1 MSLDVSG
8 PPKWTLKGK
17 NHLINISVSIM
28 EPSSRVHK
36 YIKLKSRLN
45 VTRKT
50 VVSHYYSQ
58 VLFSSTLLFENFY
71 LDPLTIK
78 HCGAFMVIG
87 RHEVNNMGEETS
99 SHKAYL
105 PLGAPRC
112 ALPSHFS
119 LHSVSI
125 CIFKILPPEI
135 SKHT

>member
-58 VLFSSTLLFENFY
+58 ILFSSTLLFENFY
-71 LDPLTIK
+71 LDPLTINI
-78 HCGAFMVIG
+78 AM
-87 RHEVNNMGEETS
+87 
-99 SHKAYL
+99 L
-105 PLGAPRC
+105 LW
-112 ALPSHFS
+112 S
-119 LHSVSI
+119 LADMR
-125 CIFKILPPEI
+125 
-135 SKHT
+135 